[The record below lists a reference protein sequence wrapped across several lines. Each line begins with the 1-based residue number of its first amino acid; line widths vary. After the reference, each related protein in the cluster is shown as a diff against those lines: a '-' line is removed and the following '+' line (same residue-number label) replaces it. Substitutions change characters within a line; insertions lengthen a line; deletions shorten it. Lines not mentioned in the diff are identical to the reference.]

1 VTLTFDIS
9 ILKVSE
15 SRVTYVGYLYG
26 YFSLPRHLLQVT
38 CPNSEGSFVRNVV
51 AQIPKLALLEKY
63 HSITM
68 VLIPW
73 YFGAVGLYFTMVRMV
88 NIPLQNTLI
97 LYLVNHSIFGGA
109 FYSGSVLLPLPWY
122 RN

>member
-1 VTLTFDIS
+1 MSLVTHGGGREGRGGL
-9 ILKVSE
+9 
-15 SRVTYVGYLYG
+15 
-26 YFSLPRHLLQVT
+26 FSSTTVQP
-38 CPNSEGSFVRNVV
+38 
-51 AQIPKLALLEKY
+51 LLEKY

-73 YFGAVGLYFTMVRMV
+73 YFGAVYFTMVLMV
-88 NIPLQNTLI
+88 NIPLQNTMI
-97 LYLVNHSIFGGA
+97 LYLVNHTIFGGA